1 MHAHVALG
9 WAGPSGDTF
18 TPSDDRPLPFRLSVQ
33 ELDKSPRLR
42 ITIPDIRP
50 GAAAR
55 SSFSHEWPVAA
66 LDAAVGAHV
75 RCLRTAAGS
84 SSAAAEAP
92 HKQPLQPVAD
102 TVNALEAALAG
113 LPGPLVKGLM
123 PPLFLAATVLQALL
137 LPGDGPVRAD
147 GIAGAHLT
155 IHKATL
161 PIAAGLGSS
170 AAFSV
175 ATAAAL
181 VEAADRL
188 EAWSA
193 ASAAP
198 SPSAHSDGGARAAGS
213 AAGSAGWHPN
223 EAFLSLANRWAYASE
238 MLFHGSPSGLDN
250 SVAT

>member
-1 MHAHVALG
+1 
-9 WAGPSGDTF
+9 
-18 TPSDDRPLPFRLSVQ
+18 
-33 ELDKSPRLR
+33 
-42 ITIPDIRP
+42 
-50 GAAAR
+50 
-55 SSFSHEWPVAA
+55 
-66 LDAAVGAHV
+66 
-75 RCLRTAAGS
+75 
-84 SSAAAEAP
+84 
-92 HKQPLQPVAD
+92 
-102 TVNALEAALAG
+102 
-113 LPGPLVKGLM
+113 M
-123 PPLFLAATVLQALL
+123 PPLFLAATVMQALL
-137 LPGDGPVRAD
+137 LPGDRPARSD

-188 EAWSA
+188 EARAHGSAA
-193 ASAAP
+193 ASA
-198 SPSAHSDGGARAAGS
+198 SSSSDGAARAAGS

-223 EAFLSLANRWAYASE
+223 DAFLSLANRWAFASE

>member
-1 MHAHVALG
+1 M
-9 WAGPSGDTF
+9 
-18 TPSDDRPLPFRLSVQ
+18 Q
-33 ELDKSPRLR
+33 EVDANPRLR

-50 GAAAR
+50 GAAAG

-66 LDAAVGAHV
+66 LVAAVGGHV
-75 RCLRTAAGS
+75 RSLRAAAGS
-84 SSAAAEAP
+84 SAGVP
-92 HKQPLQPVAD
+92 LHRLPLQPVAD

-123 PPLFLAATVLQALL
+123 PPLFLATTVLQALL
-137 LPGDGPVRAD
+137 LPGDSSARSD

-155 IHKATL
+155 VHKATL

-188 EAWSA
+188 EAGA
-193 ASAAP
+193 AAAAAEAAAVPVASLGADGVPRP
-198 SPSAHSDGGARAAGS
+198 SGC
-213 AAGSAGWHPN
+213 AAGSAGWQPN
-223 EAFLSLANRWAYASE
+223 ESFLSLANRWAYASE